1 MRRFK
6 FPTLLSAFLTLLNDR
21 LSESIFLP
29 LLPFLLEDFSSSGST
44 VGLLSGTYAL
54 SQFAVAPLIGALSDR
69 FGRKPVIS
77 ICVLGSVLGMGLFAT
92 TLTLPWQQLWPSAA
106 AAGLPLAM
114 LFLAR
119 IIDGASGGTA
129 ATATAVLADVTT
141 PENRAKAFGLI
152 GVAFGLGFALGPGL
166 GGLLGDINRI
176 LPAWAATAFA
186 LTNLMVV
193 LGLLPETHPPAA
205 RRQLPRKRELNPVT
219 LLARVFSKP
228 EVRRLSIAFFGF
240 FMTFNGFTTV
250 LVLYLRNNFRW
261 TEGMAGAA
269 FALVGVIAMVVQGG
283 LIGPLVKR
291 FGELRLTLT
300 GLGYSPPAAC
310 CAPRHPRIHA
320 GGVHRRRLLALGTGL
335 VTPCLR
341 ALVSRRLNR
350 DGQGA
355 ALGGLQPLRLG
366 TFLGASAAG
375 FSYDRLGQTSP
386 FWIGSAVLVG
396 VAVLVAGRP
405 RNVSWNTRSTATL
418 QIDCFRS
425 SSHPM
430 SADVLTPDRHINREL
445 S

>member
-1 MRRFK
+1 MATTPLRRFQ

-54 SQFAVAPLIGALSDR
+54 SQFTVAPLIGALSDR

-77 ICVLGSVLGMGLFAT
+77 CCVMGSVLGMGLFAT
-92 TLTLPWQQLWPSAA
+92 TLTLPWQQVWPGAA
-106 AAGLPLAM
+106 AAGVPLTM

-119 IIDGASGGTA
+119 VIDGASGGTA
-129 ATATAVLADVTT
+129 ATATAVLADITT

-166 GGLLGDINRI
+166 GGLLGDVNRI

-186 LTNLMVV
+186 LTNLVVV
-193 LGLLPETHPPAA
+193 LGLLPETHPVDA
-205 RRQLPRKRELNPVT
+205 RKQLPRKRELNPIT

-228 EVRRLSIAFFGF
+228 EVRRLSVAFFGF

-250 LVLYLRNNFRW
+250 LVLYLRNNFNW

-300 GLGYSPPAAC
+300 GLGLLTVGCLLVPMASTETSVPVVYTAVS
-310 CAPRHPRIHA
+310 
-320 GGVHRRRLLALGTGL
+320 LLALGTGL

-341 ALVSRRLNR
+341 ALVSRRLGS
-350 DGQGA
+350 DGQGS
-355 ALGGLQPLRLG
+355 ALGGLQGLQSLG

-375 FSYDRLGQTSP
+375 FSYDRIGPTSP
-386 FWIGSAVLVG
+386 FWFGGVMLVG
-396 VAVLVAGRP
+396 VALLVAGSLP
-405 RNVSWNTRSTATL
+405 KQPQARNA
-418 QIDCFRS
+418 
-425 SSHPM
+425 
-430 SADVLTPDRHINREL
+430 
-445 S
+445 

>member
-1 MRRFK
+1 MRRFR

-29 LLPFLLEDFSSSGST
+29 LLPFLLVDFSSSGST

-77 ICVLGSVLGMGLFAT
+77 LCVLGSVIGMGLFAT

-129 ATATAVLADVTT
+129 ATATAVLADITT

-166 GGLLGDINRI
+166 GGLLGDVNRI

-186 LTNLMVV
+186 LTNLVVV
-193 LGLLPETHPPAA
+193 LGLLPETHPVDA
-205 RRQLPRKRELNPVT
+205 RRQLPRKRELNPIT
-219 LLARVFSKP
+219 LLMRVFSKP
-228 EVRRLSIAFFGF
+228 EVRRLSVAFFGF

-300 GLGYSPPAAC
+300 GLGLLTVGCLLVPLATPATSVPVVYSA
-310 CAPRHPRIHA
+310 
-320 GGVHRRRLLALGTGL
+320 VSLLALGTGL

-341 ALVSRRLNR
+341 ALVSRRLGS
-350 DGQGA
+350 DGQGS
-355 ALGGLQPLRLG
+355 ALGGLQGLQSLG

-375 FSYDRLGQTSP
+375 FSYDRIGPTSP
-386 FWIGSAVLVG
+386 FWFGCVMLVG
-396 VAVLVAGRP
+396 VALLVAGGLPKRP
-405 RNVSWNTRSTATL
+405 QRQQA
-418 QIDCFRS
+418 
-425 SSHPM
+425 
-430 SADVLTPDRHINREL
+430 
-445 S
+445 

>member
-1 MRRFK
+1 MKRFR

-29 LLPFLLEDFSSSGST
+29 LLPFLLEDFSSNGST

-54 SQFAVAPLIGALSDR
+54 SQFTVAPLIGALSDR

-77 ICVLGSVLGMGLFAT
+77 LCVLGSVLGMGLFAT
-92 TLTLPWQQLWPSAA
+92 TLSLPWSQLWPEAV

-129 ATATAVLADVTT
+129 ATATAVLADISP
-141 PENRAKAFGLI
+141 PENRAKTFGLI

-186 LTNLMVV
+186 LTNLLVV
-193 LGLLPETHPPAA
+193 LGLLPETHPVNA
-205 RRQLPRKRELNPVT
+205 RKQLPRKRELNPIT
-219 LLARVFSKP
+219 LLSRVFSKP
-228 EVRRLSIAFFGF
+228 DVRRLSLAFFGF

-250 LVLYLRNNFRW
+250 LVLYLRNNFNW

-300 GLGYSPPAAC
+300 GLGLLTVGCLLVPLANPGNSKPMVYTAVS
-310 CAPRHPRIHA
+310 
-320 GGVHRRRLLALGTGL
+320 LLALGTGL

-341 ALVSRRLNR
+341 ALVSRRLGN
-350 DGQGA
+350 DGQGS
-355 ALGGLQPLRLG
+355 ALGGLQGLQSLG
-366 TFLGASAAG
+366 TFLGATAAG
-375 FSYDRLGQTSP
+375 FSYDRLGPTSP
-386 FWIGSAVLVG
+386 FWIGCVMLMG
-396 VAVLVAGRP
+396 VALLVAGGLP
-405 RNVSWNTRSTATL
+405 KG
-418 QIDCFRS
+418 QQ
-425 SSHPM
+425 PQQG
-430 SADVLTPDRHINREL
+430 
-445 S
+445 

>member
-1 MRRFK
+1 MASAPVRRFQ

-54 SQFAVAPLIGALSDR
+54 SQFTVAPLIGALSDR

-77 ICVLGSVLGMGLFAT
+77 CCVMGSVLGMGLFAT
-92 TLTLPWQQLWPSAA
+92 TLTLPWQQVWPGAA
-106 AAGLPLAM
+106 AAGVPLTM

-119 IIDGASGGTA
+119 VIDGASGGTA
-129 ATATAVLADVTT
+129 ATATAILADITT

-166 GGLLGDINRI
+166 GGLLGDVNRI

-186 LTNLMVV
+186 LTNLVVV
-193 LGLLPETHPPAA
+193 LGLLPETHPVEA
-205 RRQLPRKRELNPVT
+205 RKQLPRKRELNPIT

-228 EVRRLSIAFFGF
+228 EVRRLSVAFFGF

-250 LVLYLRNNFRW
+250 LVLYLRNNFNW

-300 GLGYSPPAAC
+300 GLGLLTVGCLLVPMASTETSVPVVYTAVS
-310 CAPRHPRIHA
+310 
-320 GGVHRRRLLALGTGL
+320 LLALGTGL

-341 ALVSRRLNR
+341 ALVSRRLGS
-350 DGQGA
+350 DGQGS
-355 ALGGLQPLRLG
+355 ALGGLQGLQSLG

-375 FSYDRLGQTSP
+375 FSYDRIGPTSP
-386 FWIGSAVLVG
+386 FWFGGVMLVG
-396 VAVLVAGRP
+396 VALLVAGSLP
-405 RNVSWNTRSTATL
+405 KQPQARNA
-418 QIDCFRS
+418 
-425 SSHPM
+425 
-430 SADVLTPDRHINREL
+430 
-445 S
+445 

>member
-1 MRRFK
+1 MRRFR

-29 LLPFLLEDFSSSGST
+29 LLPFLLVDFSSSGST

-77 ICVLGSVLGMGLFAT
+77 LCVLGSVIGMGLFAT

-106 AAGLPLAM
+106 AAGLPLTM

-129 ATATAVLADVTT
+129 ATATAVLADITT

-166 GGLLGDINRI
+166 GGLLGDVNRI

-186 LTNLMVV
+186 LTNLVVV
-193 LGLLPETHPPAA
+193 LGLLPETHPVAA
-205 RRQLPRKRELNPVT
+205 RKRLPRKRELNPIT
-219 LLARVFSKP
+219 LLMRVFSKP
-228 EVRRLSIAFFGF
+228 DVRRLSVAFFGF

-300 GLGYSPPAAC
+300 GLGLLTVGCLLVPLATPANSVPVVYSA
-310 CAPRHPRIHA
+310 
-320 GGVHRRRLLALGTGL
+320 VSLLALGTGL

-341 ALVSRRLNR
+341 ALVSRRLGS
-350 DGQGA
+350 DGQGS
-355 ALGGLQPLRLG
+355 ALGGLQGLQSLG

-375 FSYDRLGQTSP
+375 FSYDRIGPTSP
-386 FWIGSAVLVG
+386 FWFGCVMLVG
-396 VAVLVAGRP
+396 VALLVAGGLP
-405 RNVSWNTRSTATL
+405 KQPQNQQA
-418 QIDCFRS
+418 
-425 SSHPM
+425 
-430 SADVLTPDRHINREL
+430 
-445 S
+445 

>member
-1 MRRFK
+1 MASAPVRRFQ

-54 SQFAVAPLIGALSDR
+54 SQFTVAPLIGALSDR

-77 ICVLGSVLGMGLFAT
+77 CCVMGSVLGMGLFAT
-92 TLTLPWQQLWPSAA
+92 TLTLPWQQVWPGAA
-106 AAGLPLAM
+106 AAGVPLTM

-119 IIDGASGGTA
+119 VIDGASGGTA
-129 ATATAVLADVTT
+129 ATATAVLADITT

-166 GGLLGDINRI
+166 GGLLGDVNRI

-186 LTNLMVV
+186 LTNLVVV
-193 LGLLPETHPPAA
+193 LGLLPETHPVDA
-205 RRQLPRKRELNPVT
+205 RKQLPRKRELNPIT

-228 EVRRLSIAFFGF
+228 EVRRLSVAFFGF

-250 LVLYLRNNFRW
+250 LVLYLRNNFNW

-300 GLGYSPPAAC
+300 GLGLLTVGCLLVPMASTETSVPVVYTAVS
-310 CAPRHPRIHA
+310 
-320 GGVHRRRLLALGTGL
+320 LLALGTGL

-341 ALVSRRLNR
+341 ALVSRRLGS
-350 DGQGA
+350 DGQGS
-355 ALGGLQPLRLG
+355 ALGGLQGLQSLG

-375 FSYDRLGQTSP
+375 FSYDQIGPTSP
-386 FWIGSAVLVG
+386 FWFGGVMLVG
-396 VAVLVAGRP
+396 VALLVAGSLPKQPQP
-405 RNVSWNTRSTATL
+405 RNA
-418 QIDCFRS
+418 
-425 SSHPM
+425 
-430 SADVLTPDRHINREL
+430 
-445 S
+445 

>member
-1 MRRFK
+1 M
-6 FPTLLSAFLTLLNDR
+6 
-21 LSESIFLP
+21 
-29 LLPFLLEDFSSSGST
+29 LPFLLEDFSSSGST

-54 SQFAVAPLIGALSDR
+54 SQFTVAPLIGALSDR

-77 ICVLGSVLGMGLFAT
+77 CCVMGSVLGMGLFAT
-92 TLTLPWQQLWPSAA
+92 TLTLPWQQVWPGAA
-106 AAGLPLAM
+106 AAGVPLTM

-119 IIDGASGGTA
+119 VIDGASGGTA
-129 ATATAVLADVTT
+129 ATATAVLADITT

-166 GGLLGDINRI
+166 GGLLGDVNRI

-186 LTNLMVV
+186 LTNLVVV
-193 LGLLPETHPPAA
+193 LGLLPETHPVEA
-205 RRQLPRKRELNPVT
+205 RKQLPRKRELNPIT

-228 EVRRLSIAFFGF
+228 EVRRLSVAFFGF

-250 LVLYLRNNFRW
+250 LVLYLRNNFNW

-300 GLGYSPPAAC
+300 GLGLLTVGCLLVPMASTETSVPVVYTAVS
-310 CAPRHPRIHA
+310 
-320 GGVHRRRLLALGTGL
+320 LLALGTGL

-341 ALVSRRLNR
+341 ALVSRRLGS
-350 DGQGA
+350 DGQGS
-355 ALGGLQPLRLG
+355 ALGGLQGLQSLG

-375 FSYDRLGQTSP
+375 FSYDRIGPTSP
-386 FWIGSAVLVG
+386 FWFGGVMLVG
-396 VAVLVAGRP
+396 VALLVAGSLPGRQP
-405 RNVSWNTRSTATL
+405 QKPT
-418 QIDCFRS
+418 
-425 SSHPM
+425 
-430 SADVLTPDRHINREL
+430 
-445 S
+445 

>member
-1 MRRFK
+1 MATTPLRRFQ

-54 SQFAVAPLIGALSDR
+54 SQFTVAPLIGALSDR

-77 ICVLGSVLGMGLFAT
+77 CCVMGSVLGMGLFAT
-92 TLTLPWQQLWPSAA
+92 TLTLPWQQVWPGAA
-106 AAGLPLAM
+106 AAGVPLTM

-119 IIDGASGGTA
+119 VIDGASGGTA
-129 ATATAVLADVTT
+129 ATATAVLADITT

-166 GGLLGDINRI
+166 GGLLGDVNRI

-186 LTNLMVV
+186 LTNLVVV
-193 LGLLPETHPPAA
+193 LGLLPETHPMDA
-205 RRQLPRKRELNPVT
+205 RKQLPRKRELNPIT

-228 EVRRLSIAFFGF
+228 EVRRLSVAFFGF

-250 LVLYLRNNFRW
+250 LVLYLRNNFNW

-300 GLGYSPPAAC
+300 GLGLLTVGCLLVPMASTETSVPVVYTAVS
-310 CAPRHPRIHA
+310 
-320 GGVHRRRLLALGTGL
+320 LLALGTGL

-341 ALVSRRLNR
+341 ALVSRRLGS
-350 DGQGA
+350 DGQGS
-355 ALGGLQPLRLG
+355 ALGGLQGLQSLG

-375 FSYDRLGQTSP
+375 FSYDRIGPTSP
-386 FWIGSAVLVG
+386 FWFGGVMLVG
-396 VAVLVAGRP
+396 VALLVAGSLP
-405 RNVSWNTRSTATL
+405 KQPQARNA
-418 QIDCFRS
+418 
-425 SSHPM
+425 
-430 SADVLTPDRHINREL
+430 
-445 S
+445 

>member
-1 MRRFK
+1 MRRFQ

-54 SQFAVAPLIGALSDR
+54 SQFTVAPLIGALSDR

-77 ICVLGSVLGMGLFAT
+77 VCVMGSVLGMGLFAT
-92 TLTLPWQQLWPSAA
+92 TLTLPWQQIWPGAA
-106 AAGLPLAM
+106 AAGVPLTM

-119 IIDGASGGTA
+119 AIDGASGGTA
-129 ATATAVLADVTT
+129 ATATAVLADITT

-193 LGLLPETHPPAA
+193 LGLLPETHPVEA
-205 RRQLPRKRELNPVT
+205 RRRLPRKRELNPIT
-219 LLARVFSKP
+219 LLKRVFSKP

-240 FMTFNGFTTV
+240 FMAFNGFTTV
-250 LVLYLRNNFRW
+250 LVLYLRNNFNW

-269 FALVGVIAMVVQGG
+269 FALVGIIAMVVQGG

-300 GLGYSPPAAC
+300 GLGLLTVGCLLVPMASPGNSVPVVYTA
-310 CAPRHPRIHA
+310 
-320 GGVHRRRLLALGTGL
+320 VSLLALGTGL

-341 ALVSRRLNR
+341 ALVSRKLGS
-350 DGQGA
+350 DGQGS
-355 ALGGLQPLRLG
+355 ALGGLQGLQSLG
-366 TFLGASAAG
+366 TFLGAAAAG
-375 FSYDRLGQTSP
+375 LSYDRLGATSP
-386 FWIGSAVLVG
+386 FWFGSLMLMG
-396 VAVLVAGRP
+396 VALLVAGRLP
-405 RNVSWNTRSTATL
+405 REQQSKN
-418 QIDCFRS
+418 
-425 SSHPM
+425 P
-430 SADVLTPDRHINREL
+430 
-445 S
+445 

>member
-1 MRRFK
+1 MASAYGNVSLTCPAAALQRPRV
-6 FPTLLSAFLTLLNDR
+6 PTLLSAFLTLLNDR

-29 LLPFLLEDFSSSGST
+29 LLPFLLEDFSSDGST

-77 ICVLGSVLGMGLFAT
+77 LCVFGSVIGMGLFAT
-92 TLTLPWQQLWPSAA
+92 TLTLPWHQLWPGAA

-129 ATATAVLADVTT
+129 ATATAVLADITT

-152 GVAFGLGFALGPGL
+152 GVAFGLGFVLGPGL
-166 GGLLGDINRI
+166 GGVLGDVNRI

-186 LTNLMVV
+186 LANLIVV
-193 LGLLPETHPPAA
+193 LGLLTETHPIEA
-205 RRQLPRKRELNPVT
+205 RKQLPRRRELNPFT
-219 LLARVFSKP
+219 LLARVFAKP
-228 EVRRLSIAFFGF
+228 DVRRLSIAFFGF
-240 FMTFNGFTTV
+240 FMAFNGFTTV
-250 LVLYLRNNFRW
+250 LVLYLRNSFSW

-291 FGELRLTLT
+291 FGELRLTLA
-300 GLGYSPPAAC
+300 GLGLLTSGCLLVPLATPNNSVPVVYTAVS
-310 CAPRHPRIHA
+310 
-320 GGVHRRRLLALGTGL
+320 LLALGTGL

-341 ALVSRRLNR
+341 ALVSRRLGS
-350 DGQGA
+350 DGQGS
-355 ALGGLQPLRLG
+355 ALGGLQGLQSLG

-375 FSYDRLGQTSP
+375 FSYDRIGVTSP
-386 FWIGSAVLVG
+386 FWFGSMMLMG
-396 VAVLVAGRP
+396 VALLVAGSIRNRP
-405 RNVSWNTRSTATL
+405 QVK
-418 QIDCFRS
+418 Q
-425 SSHPM
+425 
-430 SADVLTPDRHINREL
+430 V
-445 S
+445 

>member
-1 MRRFK
+1 MATTPVRRFQ

-54 SQFAVAPLIGALSDR
+54 SQFTVAPLIGALSDR

-77 ICVLGSVLGMGLFAT
+77 CCVMGSVLGMGLFAT
-92 TLTLPWQQLWPSAA
+92 TLTLPWQQVWPGAA
-106 AAGLPLAM
+106 AAGVPLTM

-119 IIDGASGGTA
+119 VIDGASGGTA
-129 ATATAVLADVTT
+129 ATATAVLADITT

-166 GGLLGDINRI
+166 GGLLGDVNRI

-186 LTNLMVV
+186 LTNLVVV
-193 LGLLPETHPPAA
+193 LGLLPETHPVDA
-205 RRQLPRKRELNPVT
+205 RKQLPRKRELNPIT

-228 EVRRLSIAFFGF
+228 EVRRLSVAFFGF

-250 LVLYLRNNFRW
+250 LVLYLRNNFNW

-300 GLGYSPPAAC
+300 GLGLLTVGCLLVPMASTETSVPVVYTAVS
-310 CAPRHPRIHA
+310 
-320 GGVHRRRLLALGTGL
+320 LLALGTGL

-341 ALVSRRLNR
+341 ALVSRRLGS
-350 DGQGA
+350 DGQGS
-355 ALGGLQPLRLG
+355 ALGGLQGLQSLG

-375 FSYDRLGQTSP
+375 FSYDRIGPTSP
-386 FWIGSAVLVG
+386 FWFGGVMLVG
-396 VAVLVAGRP
+396 VALLVAGSLP
-405 RNVSWNTRSTATL
+405 GKQPQKTT
-418 QIDCFRS
+418 
-425 SSHPM
+425 
-430 SADVLTPDRHINREL
+430 
-445 S
+445 

>member
-1 MRRFK
+1 MAIAPVRRFQ

-54 SQFAVAPLIGALSDR
+54 SQFTVAPLIGALSDR

-77 ICVLGSVLGMGLFAT
+77 CCVMGSVLGMGLFAT
-92 TLTLPWQQLWPSAA
+92 TLTLPWQQVWPGAA
-106 AAGLPLAM
+106 AAGVPLTM

-119 IIDGASGGTA
+119 VIDGASGGTA
-129 ATATAVLADVTT
+129 ATATAVLADITT

-166 GGLLGDINRI
+166 GGLLGDVNRI

-186 LTNLMVV
+186 LTNLVVV
-193 LGLLPETHPPAA
+193 LGLLPETHPVEA
-205 RRQLPRKRELNPVT
+205 RKQLPRKRELNPIT

-228 EVRRLSIAFFGF
+228 EVRRLSVAFFGF

-250 LVLYLRNNFRW
+250 LVLYLRNNFNW

-300 GLGYSPPAAC
+300 GLGLLTVGCLLVPMASTETSVPMVYTAVS
-310 CAPRHPRIHA
+310 
-320 GGVHRRRLLALGTGL
+320 LLALGTGL

-341 ALVSRRLNR
+341 ALVSRRLGS
-350 DGQGA
+350 DGQGS
-355 ALGGLQPLRLG
+355 ALGGLQGLQSLG

-375 FSYDRLGQTSP
+375 FSYDRIGPTSP
-386 FWIGSAVLVG
+386 FWFGGVMLVG
-396 VAVLVAGRP
+396 VALLVAGSLPGRQP
-405 RNVSWNTRSTATL
+405 QKPT
-418 QIDCFRS
+418 
-425 SSHPM
+425 
-430 SADVLTPDRHINREL
+430 
-445 S
+445 

>member
-1 MRRFK
+1 MRRFR

-29 LLPFLLEDFSSSGST
+29 LLPFLLVDFSSSGST

-77 ICVLGSVLGMGLFAT
+77 LCVLGSVIGMGLFAT

-106 AAGLPLAM
+106 AAGLPLTM

-129 ATATAVLADVTT
+129 ATATAVLADITT

-166 GGLLGDINRI
+166 GGLLGDVNRI

-186 LTNLMVV
+186 LTNLVVV
-193 LGLLPETHPPAA
+193 LGLLPETHPVAA
-205 RRQLPRKRELNPVT
+205 RKRLPRKRELNPIT
-219 LLARVFSKP
+219 LLMRVFSKP
-228 EVRRLSIAFFGF
+228 DVRRLSVAFFGF

-300 GLGYSPPAAC
+300 GLGLLTVGCLLVPLATPANSVPMVYSA
-310 CAPRHPRIHA
+310 
-320 GGVHRRRLLALGTGL
+320 VSLLALGTGL

-341 ALVSRRLNR
+341 ALVSRRLGS
-350 DGQGA
+350 DGQGS
-355 ALGGLQPLRLG
+355 ALGGLQGLQSLG

-375 FSYDRLGQTSP
+375 FSYDRIGPTSP
-386 FWIGSAVLVG
+386 FWFGCVMLVG
-396 VAVLVAGRP
+396 VALLVAGGLP
-405 RNVSWNTRSTATL
+405 KQPQNQQA
-418 QIDCFRS
+418 
-425 SSHPM
+425 
-430 SADVLTPDRHINREL
+430 
-445 S
+445 

>member
-1 MRRFK
+1 MATTPVRRFQ

-54 SQFAVAPLIGALSDR
+54 SQFTVAPLIGALSDR

-77 ICVLGSVLGMGLFAT
+77 CCVMGSVLGMGLFAT
-92 TLTLPWQQLWPSAA
+92 TLTLPWQQVWPGAA
-106 AAGLPLAM
+106 AAGVPLTM

-119 IIDGASGGTA
+119 VIDGASGGTA
-129 ATATAVLADVTT
+129 ATATAVLADITT

-166 GGLLGDINRI
+166 GGLLGDVNRI

-186 LTNLMVV
+186 LTNLVVV
-193 LGLLPETHPPAA
+193 LGLLPETHPVDA
-205 RRQLPRKRELNPVT
+205 RKQLPRKRELNPIT

-228 EVRRLSIAFFGF
+228 EVRRLSVAFFGF

-250 LVLYLRNNFRW
+250 LVLYLRNNFNW

-300 GLGYSPPAAC
+300 GLGLLTVGCLLVPMASTETSVPVVYTAVS
-310 CAPRHPRIHA
+310 
-320 GGVHRRRLLALGTGL
+320 LLALGTGL

-341 ALVSRRLNR
+341 ALVSRRLGS
-350 DGQGA
+350 DGQGS
-355 ALGGLQPLRLG
+355 ALGGLQGLQSLG

-375 FSYDRLGQTSP
+375 FSYDQIGPTSP
-386 FWIGSAVLVG
+386 FWFGGVMLVG
-396 VAVLVAGRP
+396 VALLVAGSLPKQPQP
-405 RNVSWNTRSTATL
+405 RNA
-418 QIDCFRS
+418 
-425 SSHPM
+425 
-430 SADVLTPDRHINREL
+430 
-445 S
+445 